1 MYIYKYIYI
10 YCIYTCIYIYI
21 YVHIHTYIYIYIC
34 FSIFFVLLHYYSS
47 YDMTLNTSKSISML
61 CMFIGHFDGKF
72 KFLFFLYL
80 KTFYI

>member
-21 YVHIHTYIYIYIC
+21 CTYTYIYIYIYIC

-47 YDMTLNTSKSISML
+47 YDMTLNTSKSISIL

-72 KFLFFLYL
+72 KLLFFLYL